1 MTETWKPILGYD
13 GLYSVSNRGAVRSE
27 NRVVKSKNGVYKKLF
42 GRELVLRKNRTGY
55 NMVFLSKGG
64 APKIHQVHR
73 LVAQAFIPNP
83 ENKPCVNHKNGVRTD
98 NRVENIEWCTF
109 SENNKYSFAVLGRKP
124 SWCGAFEDK
133 NPHAKPVIQ
142 IFPDGSTKEYGCLI
156 RASKE
161 THVSVE
167 GIRASCRNRQKTA
180 GDYEWRWK

>member
-1 MTETWKPILGYD
+1 MTEVWKPVLGYD
-13 GLYSVSNRGAVRSE
+13 GLYSVSNLGAVRSE
-27 NRVVKSKNGVYKKLF
+27 NRVVRSKNGVCKKLY
-42 GRELVLRKNRTGY
+42 GKGLVLRKNRTGY
-55 NMVFLSKGG
+55 NMVFLSKDG

-109 SENNKYSFAVLGRKP
+109 SENNKYTFAVLGRKHP
-124 SWCGAFEDK
+124 LLGAFEDK

-142 IFPDGSTKEYGCLI
+142 IFPDGSIKEYACAI

-161 THVSVE
+161 THTSVE
-167 GIRASCRNRQKTA
+167 GIRATCRHEQKTA
-180 GDYEWRWK
+180 GGFQWKWR